1 MVDRDLLS
9 HRLVTLEHMTSRV
22 VIKAP
27 IDFDKDLR
35 EFVLETLPCAADAR
49 AELETETTSGMLIAY
64 FNWYCRLVPAQRRR
78 VHKSPELKRKI
89 KDLPT
94 SKRRALHKVEDDIS
108 RGRDLTPHLSRS
120 IKTGYLSS
128 KRASKQGKLRRDR
141 DLMLYDWGLHH
152 LHLSE
157 QLESDGF
164 VTRTEDLLFAGFL
177 HHDAYLIDIAPHGSW
192 YLRSLLETIVGNW
205 PNSGLL
211 LPSLSG
217 LRLATTFTDD
227 EGLGLREAGVAAN
240 MFEFEDKVWMPRD
253 GISTARTSIRA
264 TRRADLVLTEAER
277 LEAIA
282 RTEPELIL
290 DQIRQ
295 AAPSQIT
302 EPSLRF
308 RIEGHRFGIFEESSR
323 VFLVFGRLSE

>member
-1 MVDRDLLS
+1 
-9 HRLVTLEHMTSRV
+9 MTSQA
-22 VIKAP
+22 VIKNP
-27 IDFDKDLR
+27 IDFDKDVR
-35 EFVLETLPCAADAR
+35 EFVLETLPYAADAR
-49 AELETETTSGMLIAY
+49 AELEAETTSGMLIAY

-78 VHKSPELKRKI
+78 VHKSLALKHKI

-94 SKRRALHKVEDDIS
+94 SQRRALQKIEDDIS
-108 RGRDLTPHLSRS
+108 RGRDLSPHLSRS

-128 KRASKQGKLRRDR
+128 KRASKQGKTRRDR

-152 LHLSE
+152 LHLSD
-157 QLESDGF
+157 QLDGDGF

-177 HHDAYLIDIAPHGSW
+177 HDDAYLIDIAPHGSW
-192 YLRSLLETIVGNW
+192 YLKSLLETIVVSW

-227 EGLGLREAGVAAN
+227 EGLELREAGVTAN

-277 LEAIA
+277 LEALV
-282 RTEPELIL
+282 RTEPKPIL
-290 DQIRQ
+290 DEIRQ
-295 AAPSQIT
+295 AAPDEIT

-308 RIEGHRFGIFEESSR
+308 LIDGHSFGIFEESSR